1 MRPQKRAIK
10 IMKTQFTIVWVMLCK
25 SSSFESSPCKQE
37 LQSQILLFQ
46 FHRPYENVTPSSNKK
61 CWIVLHMG
69 KFILPLNLLH
79 VFFNWLMILFS
90 ILFFSCAGSC
100 VKTSLHI
107 TVTTGKLERP
117 SRLPF
122 SDPLD

>member
-37 LQSQILLFQ
+37 LQSQILLFH

-61 CWIVLHMG
+61 CWIVLHMA

-79 VFFNWLMILFS
+79 IFFNWLMILFS
-90 ILFFSCAGSC
+90 ILIFSCAGSC